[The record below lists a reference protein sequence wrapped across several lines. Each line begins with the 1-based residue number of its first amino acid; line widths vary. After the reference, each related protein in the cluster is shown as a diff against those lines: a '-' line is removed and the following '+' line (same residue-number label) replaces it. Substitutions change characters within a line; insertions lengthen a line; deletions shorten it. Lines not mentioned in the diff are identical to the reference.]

1 MTFFR
6 SFIQLPKLALS
17 AWRPATAFC
26 LVMAGL
32 LGGCGGG
39 GGGASSSTSP
49 VTDNTTPTSNSVG
62 TVKSGVYLA
71 TSLSGLKAITLI
83 INSDSVNSSTGQ
95 FFALQFN
102 TPESQPQQPDI
113 YSGSISGLGTSA
125 AKVNSML
132 AYSTYVDTTPPKTG
146 STTFTSLTQGELK
159 VDATEEG
166 NALQWGNAK
175 NDSGINIDT
184 AATSSSLLGPW
195 TGSLYFPTGGS
206 LANYLITFAAAPTN
220 SDPHN
225 LSFSATSFG
234 VGCRP
239 TEGKATPYPSGNNLY
254 SISLKV
260 PNDTQCDLNKS
271 SQAIT
276 LTGLAYIT
284 TSPVAGKKRLQWV
297 AINSDGRG
305 LSFRADK

>member
-6 SFIQLPKLALS
+6 CFIQLPQLAL
-17 AWRPATAFC
+17 PASWGVTAFC
-26 LVMAGL
+26 LLMAGL

-39 GGGASSSTSP
+39 GGSSSTPSVP
-49 VTDNTTPTSNSVG
+49 DNTTPTSNSVG

-71 TSLSGLKAITLI
+71 TSQSGLKAITLI
-83 INSDSVNSSTGQ
+83 INSDSANISTGQ

-113 YSGSISGLGTSA
+113 YSGSISGLGTST
-125 AKVNSML
+125 AKVNTML
-132 AYSTYVDTTPPKTG
+132 AYSTYVDTTPPKIG

-159 VDATEEG
+159 VDATEAG

-239 TEGKATPYPSGNNLY
+239 TEGKATPHPSGNNFY

-284 TSPVAGKKRLQWV
+284 TSPVAGKKRLQWF

>member
-6 SFIQLPKLALS
+6 CFIQLPQLALPAS
-17 AWRPATAFC
+17 WRATAFC
-26 LVMAGL
+26 LLMAGL

-39 GGGASSSTSP
+39 SSSTPSVP
-49 VTDNTTPTSNSVG
+49 DNTTPTSNSVG

-83 INSDSVNSSTGQ
+83 INSDSANSSTGQ

-113 YSGSISGLGTSA
+113 YSGSISGLGTST

-132 AYSTYVDTTPPKTG
+132 AYSTYVDTTPPKIG
-146 STTFTSLTQGELK
+146 SITLTSLTQGEFK
-159 VDATEEG
+159 VDGTEEG

-184 AATSSSLLGPW
+184 AATSSSLLGLW

-206 LANYLITFAAAPTN
+206 IANYSITFAAAPTI
-220 SDPHN
+220 SDAHN

-239 TEGKATPYPSGNNLY
+239 AEGKATPYPSGNNFY